1 MRWLVRLMTIVCVLG
16 LAASALAQFPG
27 GLPGPNHQLAGFA
40 VRHAERL
47 VVHGD
52 VVHYWFDV
60 AVGPGAFDVIRLH
73 RVVKETAPGRPVPR
87 MEGVLMLPGSPQLF
101 EQIFLPPASAGVE
114 AEEGSIALF
123 LASHDVDVWGMDY
136 GWSFVP
142 YGTPDFAPLEGWGI
156 DKETA
161 HVSSALSIARWLRAR
176 SGQGVGPIHL
186 LGFSYGGFLAFSTA
200 SEDTERPGNLKNVK
214 GIIPVEGAAFKN
226 DSTAAACKS
235 AATLAAQIAAGAI
248 VVDASWMMLAGRAA
262 VENPDAPSEQG
273 LAALSPYFLAI
284 QPRTFTNYQWAVA
297 SFIRSLFFAGTYAP
311 SPPSVSTR
319 FADGGRI
326 VELLRNTPPYQLVR
340 ENYEMSASRCG
351 SPDYPVAFDDHL
363 GEVTVPIFAV
373 TRRIVP
379 TLDVLPRTASTDVTT
394 LVLNPTQVPSLY
406 GHADVMLANDA
417 ASVVWQ
423 PILDW
428 ILARR

>member
-1 MRWLVRLMTIVCVLG
+1 MKRLARFLTVVCLLA
-16 LAASALAQFPG
+16 LAAPALAQFPG
-27 GLPGPNHQLAGFA
+27 GLPGPDHRLAGFA

-60 AVGPGAFDVIRLH
+60 EVGPGPFDVIRLH
-73 RVVKETAPGRPVPR
+73 RVVKEAAPGRPVPK
-87 MEGVLMLPGSPQLF
+87 MEGVLMLAGSPQLF
-101 EQIFLPPASAGVE
+101 EPILLPPAAADME

-123 LASHDVDVWGMDY
+123 LASHEVDVWGMDY
-136 GWSFVP
+136 AWSFVP
-142 YGTPDFAPLEGWGI
+142 YGTADFAPLEGWGI
-156 DKETA
+156 DKDTA

-176 SGQGVGPIHL
+176 SGQGAGPIHL

-200 SEDTERPGNLKNVK
+200 SEDTQRPGALKNVK

-226 DSTAAACKS
+226 DSTTVACGS
-235 AATLAAQIAAGAI
+235 AANLAAQLATGAI
-248 VVDASWMMLAGRAA
+248 VNDASWMMLAGRAA
-262 VENPDAPSEQG
+262 LEYPDALSEKG
-273 LAALSPYFLAI
+273 LAALSPYFLAV
-284 QPRTFTNYQWAVA
+284 PPYTLTNYQWALA

-311 SPPSVSTR
+311 APPSVTTTLT
-319 FADGGRI
+319 DGGRI
-326 VELLRNTPPYQLVR
+326 IELLANTPPYSFVR
-340 ENYEMSASRCG
+340 SAYEMSASRCD
-351 SPDYPVAFDDHL
+351 SPDHPVAFDDHL

-373 TRRIVP
+373 SRRVVP

-394 LVLNPTQVPSLY
+394 LVLNPTQNPSLY
-406 GHADVMLANDA
+406 GHADVMLASGA

>member
-1 MRWLVRLMTIVCVLG
+1 M
-16 LAASALAQFPG
+16 
-27 GLPGPNHQLAGFA
+27 
-40 VRHAERL
+40 
-47 VVHGD
+47 
-52 VVHYWFDV
+52 
-60 AVGPGAFDVIRLH
+60 
-73 RVVKETAPGRPVPR
+73 
-87 MEGVLMLPGSPQLF
+87 
-101 EQIFLPPASAGVE
+101 

-123 LASHDVDVWGMDY
+123 LASHEVDVWGMDY
-136 GWSFVP
+136 AWSFVP

-156 DKETA
+156 DKDTA

-200 SEDTERPGNLKNVK
+200 SEDTQRPGALKNLK

-226 DSTAAACKS
+226 NNTTVACVS
-235 AATLAAQIAAGAI
+235 AANLAAQLARGDIAT
-248 VVDASWMMLAGRAA
+248 DASWMMLAGRAA
-262 VENPDAPSEQG
+262 LENPDALSAQG
-273 LAALSPYFLAI
+273 LAALPPYFLAV
-284 QPRTFTNYQWAVA
+284 PPYTFTNYQWALA
-297 SFIRSLFFAGTYAP
+297 SFIRSLFFAGAYAP
-311 SPPSVSTR
+311 DPPSAATTLT
-319 FADGGRI
+319 DGGRI
-326 VELLRNTPPYQLVR
+326 IELLANTPPYQLVR
-340 ENYEMSASRCG
+340 ANYDMSASRCD
-351 SPDYPVAFDDHL
+351 SPNHPVAFDDHL

-373 TRRIVP
+373 ARRIVP

-394 LVLNPTQVPSLY
+394 LVLNPTQSPSLY

>member
-1 MRWLVRLMTIVCVLG
+1 MRWIVRLVTVVCVLG

-27 GLPGPNHQLAGFA
+27 GLPGPGHQLAGFA
-40 VRHAERL
+40 VRHAGRQ
-47 VVHGD
+47 VVHGN

-60 AVGPGAFDVIRLH
+60 AVGRGPFDVIRLH
-73 RVVKETAPGRPVPR
+73 RVVKETAPGRPVR
-87 MEGVLMLPGSPQLF
+87 KMEGVLMLPGSPQLF

-123 LASHDVDVWGMDY
+123 LASHGVDVWGMDY

-142 YGTPDFAPLEGWGI
+142 YGTADFAPLEGWGI
-156 DKETA
+156 DKDSA
-161 HVSSALSIARWLRAR
+161 HVRSALSIARSLRAL

-200 SEDTERPGNLKNVK
+200 SEDTQRPGILKNVK

-226 DSTAAACKS
+226 TSTVVPCNS
-235 AATLAAQIAAGAI
+235 AATLAAQLAAGAI
-248 VVDASWMMLAGRAA
+248 VVDSSWMMAAGRAA
-262 VENPDAPSEQG
+262 VENPDALSEQG
-273 LAALSPYFLAI
+273 LAALSPYFPTVPA
-284 QPRTFTNYQWAVA
+284 RTFTNYQWALA

-311 SPPSVSTR
+311 APASVTTL
-319 FADGGRI
+319 FTDGGRI
-326 VELLRNTPPYQLVR
+326 VELLANTPPYQLVR
-340 ENYEMSASRCG
+340 QNYEMSASRCD
-351 SPDYPVAFDDHL
+351 SPDHPVAFDDHL
-363 GEVTVPIFAV
+363 GEVAVPIFAV
-373 TRRIVP
+373 SRRIVP

-417 ASVVWQ
+417 AAVVWQ

>member
-1 MRWLVRLMTIVCVLG
+1 LCALFV
-16 LAASALAQFPG
+16 AAMPAWAQNSG
-27 GLPGPNHQLAGFA
+27 GLPSKEHTLAKA
-40 VRHAERL
+40 AYERAER
-47 VVHGD
+47 VVLLEDAAQGD
-52 VVHYWFDV
+52 VVHYQFDV
-60 AVGPGAFDVIRLH
+60 PVGSGPFDVIRMH
-73 RVVKETAPGRPVPR
+73 RVVKEVRPGGPAKK
-87 MEGVLMLPGSPQLF
+87 MEGVLLLPGSPQLF
-101 EQIFLPPASAGVE
+101 KQIFLPPASAGVE

-123 LASHDVDVWGMDY
+123 LASHEVDVWGIDY

-200 SEDTERPGNLKNVK
+200 SEDTQRPGTLKNVK

-226 DSTAAACKS
+226 NSTAVPCGS
-235 AATLAAQIAAGAI
+235 AATLAAQLAKGAI
-248 VVDASWMMLAGRAA
+248 VNDSSWMMLAGRAA
-262 VENPDAPSEQG
+262 LESPDALSPQG
-273 LAALSPYFLAI
+273 LAALSPYFLAV
-284 QPRTFTNYQWAVA
+284 PPGTFTNYQWALA
-297 SFIRSLFFAGTYAP
+297 SFIRSLFFAGAYAP
-311 SPPSVSTR
+311 DPPSVTTILT
-319 FADGGRI
+319 DGGRI
-326 VELLRNTPPYQLVR
+326 IELLANTPPYQLVR
-340 ENYEMSASRCG
+340 ANYDMSASRCD

-379 TLDVLPRTASTDVTT
+379 TLDVLPRTASADVTT
-394 LVLNPTQVPSLY
+394 LVLNPTQSPLLY

-417 ASVVWQ
+417 ASVVWH

-428 ILARR
+428 IKAHR